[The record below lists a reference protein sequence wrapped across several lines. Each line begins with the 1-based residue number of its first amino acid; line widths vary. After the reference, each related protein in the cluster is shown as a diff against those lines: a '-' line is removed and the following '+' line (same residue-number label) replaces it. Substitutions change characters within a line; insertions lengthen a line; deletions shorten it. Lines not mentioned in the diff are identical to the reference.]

1 MLRPMRNDALSII
14 VCGASA
20 SIGVAPYLT
29 WLRQE
34 MDLPLRVLLTHNAE
48 RFVRP
53 EALAWYAEE
62 IYTSADPGLNPTEL
76 ARRSVGLVVL
86 PASANTLAAA
96 AHGLAGSPA
105 QTTILAD
112 ERPALFFP
120 SMNESMWVKA
130 ATRRNVATL
139 RDDGHTVVD
148 PRQGPVF
155 ELWRRE
161 NAIGIA
167 MLPPDE
173 ATEIVITWLEERLS
187 TGDTNESTEDMV
199 EPATVSG

>member
-1 MLRPMRNDALSII
+1 MRNDALSII

-20 SIGVAPYLT
+20 SIGVTPYLT

-34 MDLPLRVLLTHNAE
+34 IDLPLRVLLTHNAE
-48 RFVRP
+48 RFVQP
-53 EALAWYAEE
+53 EALAWYCDE
-62 IYTSADPGLNPTEL
+62 IYTSSEPRLNPTEL

-96 AHGLAGSPA
+96 AQGLAGSPA
-105 QTTILAD
+105 QTAILAD

-120 SMNESMWVKA
+120 SMNESMWVKTV
-130 ATRRNVATL
+130 TRRNVATL
-139 RDDGHTVVD
+139 RADGHTVVD

-161 NAIGIA
+161 NAMGIQTVA
-167 MLPPDE
+167 PDE
-173 ATEIVITWLEERLS
+173 ATEIIITWLEGRLS
-187 TGDTNESTEDMV
+187 TAEESEVDETGTGPV
-199 EPATVSG
+199 ALSG

>member
-1 MLRPMRNDALSII
+1 MRNDALTII

-20 SIGVAPYLT
+20 AIGVAPYLT

-34 MDLPLRVLLTHNAE
+34 LDLPLRVLLTHSAE
-48 RFVRP
+48 RFVQP
-53 EALAWYAEE
+53 AALAWYADEV
-62 IYTSADPGLNPTEL
+62 YTSADPAVNPTEL

-86 PASANTLAAA
+86 PASANTVAAA
-96 AHGLAGSPA
+96 AHGLAGTPA
-105 QTTILAD
+105 QTAILAD

-120 SMNESMWVKA
+120 SMNESMWAREV
-130 ATRRNVATL
+130 TRRNVETL
-139 RDDGHTVVD
+139 RGDGHTVVD

-173 ATEIVITWLEERLS
+173 ATEVIISWLEQRM
-187 TGDTNESTEDMV
+187 STEDN
-199 EPATVSG
+199 PADTTEEVALSG